1 MSLARLMSFFCEDFV
16 ATHQQQDQALAAS
29 CEINAIAGAGMYAQF
44 ANAVADRFNVAKV
57 AETRGSDASQDAGF
71 SLRIA

>member
-1 MSLARLMSFFCEDFV
+1 
-16 ATHQQQDQALAAS
+16 
-29 CEINAIAGAGMYAQF
+29 MYAQF